1 MISPTIQE
9 LLVPSKPLGGQKGQR
24 GHIPCAWHCGQQTSS
39 LHFTSKCDRRAQRGC
54 AQGNTVIS
62 QAAATDHRSSYF
74 DYYALAVLLGP
85 HIYISRGVVHL
96 VSSGENA
103 NWPLQ
108 LRTHPVE
115 WPQVRPTPY
124 HVLAT
129 GQMQLF
135 AEKYNAGIGIWWFC
149 TCCVSYLHSHGSRRS
164 WATSWIFLLNGPCWI
179 FLPEILS
186 FFEFC

>member
-1 MISPTIQE
+1 MPDIVANRPAAYTSPANVTGGHRE
-9 LLVPSKPLGGQKGQR
+9 AVPREILSFLRLQP
-24 GHIPCAWHCGQQTSS
+24 QT
-39 LHFTSKCDRRAQRGC
+39 TGA
-54 AQGNTVIS
+54 VILII
-62 QAAATDHRSSYF
+62 
-74 DYYALAVLLGP
+74 YALAVLLGP

-108 LRTHPVE
+108 LRTCPVE

-135 AEKYNAGIGIWWFC
+135 AEKYNAGIGIW
-149 TCCVSYLHSHGSRRS
+149 
-164 WATSWIFLLNGPCWI
+164 
-179 FLPEILS
+179 
-186 FFEFC
+186 